1 MWEIFSGGKLPFG
14 DVTNEE
20 VKQKVLNGQ
29 RPIKPR
35 NCSGE
40 IFDIMNQCWMQ
51 QPYNRPTFH
60 DISMKY
66 HEITQYED
74 V

>member
-1 MWEIFSGGKLPFG
+1 MFWQLIILRHLYFNIILSVLVIFCFIFLKGKLPFG

-40 IFDIMNQCWMQ
+40 M
-51 QPYNRPTFH
+51 
-60 DISMKY
+60 
-66 HEITQYED
+66 
-74 V
+74 